1 MSEHIPKRTKYIDSW
16 FSRRNE
22 SSSPNVISEPSVCTP
37 RIDDPLQPSIPEP
50 VQQDN
55 NESLPQDNIND
66 LQRDPG
72 LRCPIWKQPINM
84 RDDIRKAY
92 SLLGPFQPELSF
104 PYSEQGGQQRKFQS
118 SWFKDNPWLE
128 YSIAHDKAYCFP
140 CFLFET
146 EENTHKAFTVDGFRN
161 WKRVCPSDNVLLRHV
176 GGVNS
181 AHNAAMQK
189 WDSLRNP
196 AKGIEAVLHS
206 RSLKD
211 VEDNR
216 LRLKAAI
223 EGVRLLANQGAPF
236 KGHDESE
243 SSLNQGYFKEVQKA
257 FRRMSPELDR
267 VVLNAPANAKYTSPK
282 IQKQLL
288 NILGNKVRTK
298 IRVEIGH
305 SPYCILVDEA
315 LDNSGKE
322 QMAIILRFVDSQ
334 GLIRER
340 FFKILS
346 VPNTTSQTLKNEISK
361 VLTMYNL
368 QVRNMRGQGYDGA
381 SNMRAQGVHEIWQ
394 FFQTL
399 SLIVNFVDSS
409 AKRHSLLREVRKEEI
424 TNLVACG
431 ELQTG
436 SGLNQICT
444 LQRACVTRWSS
455 HFRSIKSLVE
465 LFSSTK
471 KTLNDMI
478 DQRVEGQ
485 AEAILKALRSFEF
498 VFCLLLM
505 NKVMKVTDF
514 LCQTLQQ
521 KALDFVQ
528 AMNFVRLTM
537 TLLQEMREEGWDDLV
552 KDVESFCEKYDIDM
566 PDMSA
571 RYKSGTGRDCQQQNF
586 ISIEHHYRIDLF
598 NVLIDYQLSELN
610 KRYSE
615 QASELLILGST
626 LDPRDDFKSFKT
638 KDVCNL
644 AKKFYP
650 ADFDDGE
657 MCTLELE
664 CAYYEKDMPNDPKFK
679 KLESIA
685 ELCHT
690 LVQTRKSE
698 FFPMLHRLISLVLTI
713 PVSTATT
720 ERAFSA
726 MNIVKN
732 RLRNKMEDEYLD
744 DCLVLHIEKEYAEAI
759 DNEEIIHE
767 FEALSNRRVKFS

>member
-1 MSEHIPKRTKYIDSW
+1 
-16 FSRRNE
+16 
-22 SSSPNVISEPSVCTP
+22 
-37 RIDDPLQPSIPEP
+37 
-50 VQQDN
+50 
-55 NESLPQDNIND
+55 
-66 LQRDPG
+66 
-72 LRCPIWKQPINM
+72 M
-84 RDDIRKAY
+84 RDDIRKPY

-104 PYSEQGGQQRKFQS
+104 LYSEQGGQQLNFS
-118 SWFKDNPWLE
+118 
-128 YSIAHDKAYCFP
+128 
-140 CFLFET
+140 
-146 EENTHKAFTVDGFRN
+146 
-161 WKRVCPSDNVLLRHV
+161 
-176 GGVNS
+176 
-181 AHNAAMQK
+181 HNAAIQK

-223 EGVRLLANQGAPF
+223 EGVRLLANQGAHF
-236 KGHDESE
+236 RGHDEFE

-257 FRRMSPELDR
+257 FRRMSLELDR

-322 QMAIILRFVDSQ
+322 QISIILRFVNFQ

-346 VPNTTSQTLKNEISK
+346 VSNTTSQTLKNEISK

-368 QVRNMRGQGYDGA
+368 QVRNMRGQWYDEA
-381 SNMRAQGVHEIWQ
+381 SNIRGIYNGLHALFLEECPYAYFVHYYAHRLQLTLNATAQGVHEIWQ

-409 AKRHSLLREVRKEEI
+409 AERHSALRKVRKEEI

-431 ELQTG
+431 ELQTS

-444 LQRACVTRWSS
+444 LQRACATRWSS

-485 AEAILKALRSFEF
+485 AEAILKTLRSFEF

-505 NKVMKVTDF
+505 NKVMKVTNF
-514 LCQTLQQ
+514 LFQTLQR

-528 AMNFVRLTM
+528 AINFVRLTK
-537 TLLQEMREEGWDDLV
+537 TLLQEMREEGLDDLV
-552 KDVESFCEKYDIDM
+552 KDVESFCEKYDLDM

-586 ISIEHHYRIDLF
+586 ISIEHYYHIDLF
-598 NVLIDYQLSELN
+598 NVLINYQLSELN

-638 KDVCNL
+638 KDVGNL

-650 ADFDDGE
+650 ADFDDG
-657 MCTLELE
+657 
-664 CAYYEKDMPNDPKFK
+664 
-679 KLESIA
+679 
-685 ELCHT
+685 
-690 LVQTRKSE
+690 
-698 FFPMLHRLISLVLTI
+698 
-713 PVSTATT
+713 
-720 ERAFSA
+720 
-726 MNIVKN
+726 
-732 RLRNKMEDEYLD
+732 
-744 DCLVLHIEKEYAEAI
+744 
-759 DNEEIIHE
+759 
-767 FEALSNRRVKFS
+767 